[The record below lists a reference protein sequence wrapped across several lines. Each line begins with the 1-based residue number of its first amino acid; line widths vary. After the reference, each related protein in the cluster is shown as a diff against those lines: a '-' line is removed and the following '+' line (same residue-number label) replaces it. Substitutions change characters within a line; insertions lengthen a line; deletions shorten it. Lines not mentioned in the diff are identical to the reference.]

1 MKITIEEMLV
11 ERDIISRQQLER
23 VKEIQKSHEDKS
35 LTDMLLLLGY
45 TTEDVIMNCFS
56 DRDDMEIIHL
66 EERTADPA
74 AIEMLPESFIVNNE
88 IVPVCFEKGDLLVAC
103 AFPVDPDIL
112 EEAATISGMTIRPVL
127 TPADQIQKML
137 SGMETITEEKKK
149 AAETGKTA
157 EKVESAPAVRLV
169 NTLIESAY
177 KRNASDIHIEPGKEF
192 LTIRFR
198 IDGDLCMYTKM
209 EMSYHRPV
217 VTRLKLM
224 GEMDIAEK
232 RLPQDGKYRY
242 EKEEMAT
249 DLRISTLPSV
259 YGEKVVLRLL
269 GNDRDSSLIDV
280 RRLGM
285 DEKQEEIF
293 GRMLK
298 APFGIILVTGPT
310 GSGKSTTLY
319 AALSQLAEKKINCV
333 TVEDPVEKLINGVT
347 QVQVNAKAGLTFATA
362 LRSIL
367 RQDPDVIMVGEIR
380 DEETADIGVRAAV
393 TGHLVLST
401 LHTNDCVSA
410 VYRLQNM
417 GIPFYMIAAATT
429 GVVAQRLVKV
439 LCPHCRRKIKAGQQ
453 TKRLLYE
460 VSGKEAE
467 EVWEAVGC
475 EECLNTGYSHR
486 RAIYEMFELNETTKN
501 MIRDGET
508 AEKIRRYQRERGFLS
523 LQEQAAQMVMCGEM
537 DMEEAEKVIYSAEL
551 KFQENVKIQG
561 RQCMKNRKWK
571 EKRGFTLVEL
581 ICVIAIMGILM
592 AVAVPSYSC
601 IQEKSAKQVAIS
613 NARANY
619 MQGKAQQEMV
629 DAGVLAESETEA
641 YNYDASEDKATWE
654 GEIGKKS
661 YKAEYSGKTG
671 EGYILS
677 DDNGT
682 DR

>member
-103 AFPVDPDIL
+103 TFPVDPDIL

-523 LQEQAAQMVMCGEM
+523 LQEQAAQMVMNGEM
-537 DMEEAEKVIYSAEL
+537 DMEEAEKVIYSA
-551 KFQENVKIQG
+551 
-561 RQCMKNRKWK
+561 
-571 EKRGFTLVEL
+571 
-581 ICVIAIMGILM
+581 
-592 AVAVPSYSC
+592 
-601 IQEKSAKQVAIS
+601 
-613 NARANY
+613 
-619 MQGKAQQEMV
+619 
-629 DAGVLAESETEA
+629 D
-641 YNYDASEDKATWE
+641 
-654 GEIGKKS
+654 
-661 YKAEYSGKTG
+661 
-671 EGYILS
+671 
-677 DDNGT
+677 
-682 DR
+682 

>member
-88 IVPVCFEKGDLLVAC
+88 IVPVCFEEGDLLVAC

-523 LQEQAAQMVMCGEM
+523 LQEQAAQMVMNGEM
-537 DMEEAEKVIYSAEL
+537 DMEEAEKVIYSA
-551 KFQENVKIQG
+551 
-561 RQCMKNRKWK
+561 
-571 EKRGFTLVEL
+571 
-581 ICVIAIMGILM
+581 
-592 AVAVPSYSC
+592 
-601 IQEKSAKQVAIS
+601 
-613 NARANY
+613 
-619 MQGKAQQEMV
+619 
-629 DAGVLAESETEA
+629 D
-641 YNYDASEDKATWE
+641 
-654 GEIGKKS
+654 
-661 YKAEYSGKTG
+661 
-671 EGYILS
+671 
-677 DDNGT
+677 
-682 DR
+682 